1 MNQCLP
7 DDANE
12 IYAPFDSTEKGFF
25 ENGRRMF
32 FQASENPESVF
43 GKVKDICSTDDVC
56 CVGLQ
61 RRKRFSDRNS
71 RDYARRSTS

>member
-1 MNQCLP
+1 MNQYLP

-12 IYAPFDSTEKGFF
+12 IYAPFDNTEKGFF

-43 GKVKDICSTDDVC
+43 GKVTDTRICNADDLC
-56 CVGLQ
+56 CIGLQ

-71 RDYARRSTS
+71 